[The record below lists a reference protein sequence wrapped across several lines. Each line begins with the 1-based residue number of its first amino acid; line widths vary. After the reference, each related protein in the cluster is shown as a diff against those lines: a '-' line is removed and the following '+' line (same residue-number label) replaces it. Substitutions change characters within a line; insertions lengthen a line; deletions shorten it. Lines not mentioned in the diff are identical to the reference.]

1 MQQTDSAPQSNGAD
15 QNDSAWKNNT
25 GKQSQIPLQQVSLL
39 VQIGRGVTF
48 LVKWLWL
55 MTMFLL
61 GIALFWLLAFFIFE
75 YSFSLSE
82 LDLIETLFV
91 VFVLSFVYQYTKHC
105 MRIDAPLVR
114 KIITPFVHQAYLCL
128 FFLGGGL
135 LVATKLDIGL
145 EEFDKMPMLDVTYY
159 ILAMLTLS
167 YSDYCVGMMARQP
180 QTTKEPLVN
189 MGAAE

>member
-1 MQQTDSAPQSNGAD
+1 MQQTDSASQRSGAD
-15 QNDSAWKNNT
+15 QNDSAWKNHT
-25 GKQSQIPLQQVSLL
+25 GKQSQIPQQQVSLL

-55 MTMFLL
+55 LTMFLL

-82 LDLIETLFV
+82 LDLIETLFL
-91 VFVLSFVYQYTKHC
+91 VFLFSFVYQYIKHC
-105 MRIDAPLVR
+105 LHIDAPFVR
-114 KIITPFVHQAYLCL
+114 KIITPFVHQAHLGL
-128 FFLGGGL
+128 VFLGGSL

-145 EEFDKMPMLDVTYY
+145 EELDKIPMLDVTYY

-167 YSDYCVGMMARQP
+167 YSDYCVGMMVRQP
-180 QTTKEPLVN
+180 QTTKEPVVN
-189 MGAAE
+189 MGAAK